1 MHWSSLAMI
10 SIYLI
15 LEYID
20 QTSHIHRICCSR
32 GLSKLNVNIHTA
44 LSYLQ
49 ENNLINNTYKIDK
62 YLTCLSWE
70 PDLWEK
76 GVGWVGGEWGLDHPV
91 FLLLITHRA
100 YDYMQVPAD
109 SESTDSARMW
119 TFFHYGFSNLIPEWN
134 WKKEITCTLKI
145 AHFIYYLFINC

>member
-1 MHWSSLAMI
+1 MI

-15 LEYID
+15 LKYID

-49 ENNLINNTYKIDK
+49 ENNLINNTYKIGK

-70 PDLWEK
+70 PDYGRRVLVEWE
-76 GVGWVGGEWGLDHPV
+76 GSEG
-91 FLLLITHRA
+91 LIT
-100 YDYMQVPAD
+100 
-109 SESTDSARMW
+109 
-119 TFFHYGFSNLIPEWN
+119 
-134 WKKEITCTLKI
+134 
-145 AHFIYYLFINC
+145 LFYFL

>member
-1 MHWSSLAMI
+1 MI

-49 ENNLINNTYKIDK
+49 ENNLINNTYKLGRYQLTGLYQNEIEK
-62 YLTCLSWE
+62 TIRCTMSTAHCINCFYLDGFDLLSHLGRYLLQFCQKSPESKRDQKWK
-70 PDLWEK
+70 LMLS
-76 GVGWVGGEWGLDHPV
+76 GG
-91 FLLLITHRA
+91 FIIMLLIGLRFEVLLRCTA
-100 YDYMQVPAD
+100 FLM
-109 SESTDSARMW
+109 
-119 TFFHYGFSNLIPEWN
+119 IPEF
-134 WKKEITCTLKI
+134 TS
-145 AHFIYYLFINC
+145 